1 MKNLL
6 LALVALTFVGSAPD
20 RLVAQ
25 VQEEIEIPQ
34 EFMDAL
40 RKDVRQMRTQAMQA
54 AIVLEPGQ
62 SATFWPIYEDYQEDL
77 EEITQTR
84 TELIRDYAMM
94 FETMSDDQA
103 VDLGH
108 RAMELRRE
116 KEDLVRRYF
125 DRIADDVSG
134 KAAGQFYQVEQQV
147 QMLIDLQL
155 AMEIPIIGG

>member
-1 MKNLL
+1 MKKLIL
-6 LALVALTFVGSAPD
+6 SLAAMGLIGFAPD
-20 RLVAQ
+20 HLAAQ
-25 VQEEIEIPQ
+25 ETLEIPP
-34 EFMDAL
+34 EFMEAL
-40 RKDVRQMRTQAMQA
+40 KKDVRQMRTQAMQS

-62 SATFWPIYEDYQEDL
+62 ATTFWPIYEEYQAEL
-77 EEITQTR
+77 EGITQAR

-108 RAMELRRE
+108 RAMELRGE
-116 KEDLVRRYF
+116 QAALLRRYF
-125 DRIADDVSG
+125 DRIAEDVSG
-134 KAAGQFYQVEQQV
+134 TTAGQFFQVEQQV